1 MTELDG
7 VNEVLRKAGGY
18 PVAVLDEGGASSAAE
33 AQRCLSEESRK
44 IQSTGWNFNTRRK
57 VQLTPDSSGYI
68 TLPTGTIHA
77 DSDFTDEHRNLTHRG
92 ERLYDLDNNT
102 AVFSAAVY
110 VRIVEFWHF
119 HSVPEPVANFIA
131 CSAALTFNSVRGSQ
145 TRERMIYSE
154 KERARSEARVWNNR
168 QLDANY
174 VNGSDA
180 RDVMGERATYRNRGQ
195 A

>member
-18 PVAVLDEGGASSAAE
+18 PVTVLDEGGASSAAE
-33 AQRCLSEESRK
+33 AQRCLAEESRK

-57 VQLTPDSSGYI
+57 VELTPVGGYI
-68 TLPTGTIHA
+68 DLPTGTIHA
-77 DSDFTDEHRNLTHRG
+77 DSDFTDEWRNLTHRG

-110 VRIVEFWHF
+110 VKLVELWEF
-119 HSVPEPVANFIA
+119 HCVPEPIANYIA
-131 CSAALTFNSVRGSQ
+131 CSAALAFNSIRGDR

-174 VNGSDA
+174 VQGSDA
-180 RDVMGERATYRNRGQ
+180 RDVMGERTTYRNRGQ